1 MTASEGPYAGC
12 KLMLQGAEAKLFRLN
27 FHGNEALV
35 KERFSKKY
43 RHPQLDKNLTQQRV
57 NAEVR
62 ALTRCRCELIV
73 LTFSLKQKFSK
84 FMSVR
89 EADHKVQDEIYLAP

>member
-1 MTASEGPYAGC
+1 MEGMEGPYPGS

-27 FHGNEALV
+27 FHGLEAIA

-43 RHPQLDKNLTQQRV
+43 RHPQLDKSLTQQRI

-62 ALTRCRCELIV
+62 ALTRCRYV
-73 LTFSLKQKFSK
+73 PFRQAFSSFLKLYIPF
-84 FMSVR
+84 
-89 EADHKVQDEIYLAP
+89 